1 MKSSII
7 TSQQLIVY
15 DVLNQEGRKALVF
28 LHGWRSEGL
37 VWKDIAEKIS
47 SQGFAVYMLDLPGFG
62 SSPKP
67 KNPFSVGDYADV
79 VAEFIKKLKLN
90 NVILIGHSFGGRVAI
105 KLLAMY
111 PDSAEKLVLVDSA
124 GVGAGKSSE
133 ASFLAKIAKPFFK
146 PNFMQSLKKKIYKEI
161 GAEDYVAT
169 PQLKETFLK
178 VINEDLSG
186 QLAQIDKPTL
196 IVWGKDDKETPL
208 ESGKIING
216 KIKNSKL
223 VVLENAGHFSFLDK
237 PQEFFEEVMKFI
249 G

>member
-1 MKSSII
+1 MQDSVVIN
-7 TSQQLIVY
+7 QQLISY
-15 DVLNQEGRKALVF
+15 NVLNRDGKKALVF
-28 LHGWRSEGL
+28 LHGWRSRGL
-37 VWKDIAEKIS
+37 VWKDVADKINN
-47 SQGFAVYMLDLPGFG
+47 QEFAVYMLDLPGFG

-67 KNPFSVGDYADV
+67 RNPFSVGDYADV

-124 GVGAGKSSE
+124 GVGVGKIRE

-146 PNFMQSLKKKIYKEI
+146 PNFMQGLKKKIYKKI

-237 PQEFFEEVMKFI
+237 PKEFFGELVKFI